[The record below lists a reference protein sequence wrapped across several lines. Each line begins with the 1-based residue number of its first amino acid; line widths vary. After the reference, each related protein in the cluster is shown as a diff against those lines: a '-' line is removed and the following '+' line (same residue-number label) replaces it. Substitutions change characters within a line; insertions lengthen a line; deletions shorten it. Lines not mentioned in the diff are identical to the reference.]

1 MMDIDGIGEET
12 AEQLFAVGLVKNIAD
27 IYDLTEDR
35 LEIVGRIGELTSRRI
50 MRGINASKQVPFERV
65 VFALSIPNVGETV
78 AKKIAFAMVDIDRLM
93 NADLET
99 LTSIDEIGNVI
110 AENVIAFFSDPDNRQ
125 IVERLRAAGLQMA
138 ISQEARAAVSDRLKG
153 KSIVISGVFQHHSR
167 DDYKKL
173 IEQNGGKNVSSIS
186 RKTDYVL
193 AGDNM
198 GPAKL
203 QKATDLGIKIINEDE
218 FLKLIE

>member
-1 MMDIDGIGEET
+1 
-12 AEQLFAVGLVKNIAD
+12 
-27 IYDLTEDR
+27 
-35 LEIVGRIGELTSRRI
+35 
-50 MRGINASKQVPFERV
+50 
-65 VFALSIPNVGETV
+65 
-78 AKKIAFAMVDIDRLM
+78 
-93 NADLET
+93 
-99 LTSIDEIGNVI
+99 
-110 AENVIAFFSDPDNRQ
+110 
-125 IVERLRAAGLQMA
+125 MA

>member
-1 MMDIDGIGEET
+1 
-12 AEQLFAVGLVKNIAD
+12 
-27 IYDLTEDR
+27 
-35 LEIVGRIGELTSRRI
+35 

-167 DDYKKL
+167 DEYKKL

>member
-1 MMDIDGIGEET
+1 
-12 AEQLFAVGLVKNIAD
+12 
-27 IYDLTEDR
+27 
-35 LEIVGRIGELTSRRI
+35 
-50 MRGINASKQVPFERV
+50 
-65 VFALSIPNVGETV
+65 
-78 AKKIAFAMVDIDRLM
+78 
-93 NADLET
+93 
-99 LTSIDEIGNVI
+99 
-110 AENVIAFFSDPDNRQ
+110 
-125 IVERLRAAGLQMA
+125 MA

-153 KSIVISGVFQHHSR
+153 KSIVIRGVFPPHSR